1 MYIRTRE
8 ETIDLKPDIF
18 YKYDMENMAY
28 FDIETTGF
36 DKEKDCIMLISL
48 GWFSKKN
55 TFCVKQYFAES
66 LEEEKSILIQF
77 KEDIEGFNTWCSYNG
92 KAFDEPYIKI
102 KLEKYNI
109 NCIIPDNHV
118 DLYRMIRPY
127 YRKLGIERC
136 NLKTVEKFIGIQ
148 REDLIDG
155 GISIELYY
163 KYLQEHGEE
172 LKETIMLHNFEDVL
186 NLPKL
191 FEIVSKID
199 EGDLRRDDIITE
211 KQYKYLQYL
220 IKKNNIEIPCNVEK
234 ISKKSAG
241 KVIDCLLRGNI
252 DVEELMAIIKNS
264 Y

>member
-18 YKYDMENMAY
+18 YKYDMENIAY

-36 DKEKDCIMLISL
+36 DKEKDIIMLISL

-55 TFCVKQYFAES
+55 IFCVKQYFAEI
-66 LEEEKSILIQF
+66 LQEEKNILNEF
-77 KEDIEGFNTWCSYNG
+77 KKDIEGFNIWCSYNG
-92 KAFDEPYIKI
+92 KAFDEPFIKTKI
-102 KLEKYNI
+102 GKHNI

-118 DLYRMIRPY
+118 DLYRIIRPY
-127 YRKLGIERC
+127 YKKLGIERC
-136 NLKTVEKFIGIQ
+136 NLKTVEKFIGVQ

-163 KYLQEHGEE
+163 KYLQEPEKA

-191 FEIVSKID
+191 FDIVYKID
-199 EGDLRRDDIITE
+199 ESDLRRDNIITD

-220 IKKNNIEIPCNVEK
+220 IKKNNIEIPCDVEK
-234 ISKKSAG
+234 ISRKSAG
-241 KVIDCLLRGNI
+241 KVIDCLLKGNI
-252 DVEELMAIIKNS
+252 NIKELTTIIKSS